1 MTQIV
6 YGYGSEFQLMR
17 FLGHHRNLLENEI
30 KKQIGVEGEIHWLDF
45 GFSNS
50 ESCVSGDDEIKGLNF
65 LVDIPFVSDIEY
77 MAADAEYY
85 MYEINN
91 QASWQC
97 WDAVFTLNDT
107 IYLVEAKAHVGELSS
122 GNETHGGV
130 SANEIKR
137 FMKDQL
143 PEFNITEEWMKEYY
157 QLGNR
162 LATTALLN
170 RNGIKAKTLCLF
182 FENGYRKKAKV
193 NGKLTI
199 LSDKDASRE
208 DFEKAI
214 KIEMDILGIN
224 HEMVSHL
231 MAPNVFINANPNKS
245 NL

>member
-1 MTQIV
+1 
-6 YGYGSEFQLMR
+6 
-17 FLGHHRNLLENEI
+17 
-30 KKQIGVEGEIHWLDF
+30 
-45 GFSNS
+45 
-50 ESCVSGDDEIKGLNF
+50 
-65 LVDIPFVSDIEY
+65 
-77 MAADAEYY
+77 
-85 MYEINN
+85 
-91 QASWQC
+91 
-97 WDAVFTLNDT
+97 
-107 IYLVEAKAHVGELSS
+107 
-122 GNETHGGV
+122 
-130 SANEIKR
+130 
-137 FMKDQL
+137 
-143 PEFNITEEWMKEYY
+143 
-157 QLGNR
+157 LGNR

-224 HEMVSHL
+224 HEMVSLL